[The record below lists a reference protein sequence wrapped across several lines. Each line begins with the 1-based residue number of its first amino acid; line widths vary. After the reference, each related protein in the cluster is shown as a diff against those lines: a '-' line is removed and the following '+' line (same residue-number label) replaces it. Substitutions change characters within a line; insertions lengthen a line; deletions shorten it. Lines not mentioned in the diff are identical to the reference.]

1 MKKIPKENLG
11 ICSKCS
17 LPVDLCVCES
27 LSQENQRITISN
39 DKRKWGRVVTVV
51 VFNGETPDL
60 KKMLKKAKTFC
71 ASGGTVRENT
81 IELQGEH
88 KNKIRKL
95 LIKEGI
101 PVENI
106 EIL

>member
-1 MKKIPKENLG
+1 MKNIPKDSLG
-11 ICSKCS
+11 ICPKCS
-17 LPVDLCVCES
+17 LPLDLCVCES

-51 VFNGETPDL
+51 TFNGEMPDL

-71 ASGGTVRENT
+71 ASGGTVRDNQ

-88 KNKIRKL
+88 KNKMRKL

-101 PVENI
+101 PIENI

>member
-1 MKKIPKENLG
+1 
-11 ICSKCS
+11 
-17 LPVDLCVCES
+17 VCES

-51 VFNGETPDL
+51 TFNGEMPDL
-60 KKMLKKAKTFC
+60 KKMLKKAKTYC
-71 ASGGTVRENT
+71 ASGGTVRDNQ
-81 IELQGEH
+81 IEIQGEH
-88 KNKIRKL
+88 KNKVRRL

>member
-1 MKKIPKENLG
+1 
-11 ICSKCS
+11 
-17 LPVDLCVCES
+17 LPQDLCVCES

-51 VFNGETPDL
+51 TFNGEMPDL
-60 KKMLKKAKTFC
+60 KKMLKKAKTYC
-71 ASGGTVRENT
+71 ASGGTVRDNQ
-81 IELQGEH
+81 IEIQGEH
-88 KNKIRKL
+88 KNKVRRL

>member
-1 MKKIPKENLG
+1 MIPKASLG
-11 ICSKCS
+11 ICPKCS
-17 LPVDLCVCES
+17 LPQDLCVCES

-51 VFNGETPDL
+51 TFNGEMPDL
-60 KKMLKKAKTFC
+60 KKMLKKAKTYC
-71 ASGGTVRENT
+71 ASGGTVRDNQ
-81 IELQGEH
+81 IEIQGEH
-88 KNKIRKL
+88 KNKVRRL

>member
-1 MKKIPKENLG
+1 M
-11 ICSKCS
+11 
-17 LPVDLCVCES
+17 CES

-51 VFNGETPDL
+51 TFNGEIPDL
-60 KKMLKKAKTFC
+60 KKMLKKAKTYC
-71 ASGGTVRENT
+71 ASGGTVRDNQ
-81 IELQGEH
+81 IEIQGEH

-95 LIKEGI
+95 LMKEGF
-101 PVENI
+101 PLENI

>member
-1 MKKIPKENLG
+1 
-11 ICSKCS
+11 
-17 LPVDLCVCES
+17 VCES

-39 DKRKWGRVVTVV
+39 DKRKWGRIVTVV
-51 VFNGETPDL
+51 TFNGEMPDL
-60 KKMLKKAKTFC
+60 KKMLKKAKTYC
-71 ASGGTVRENT
+71 ASGGTVRENQ
-81 IELQGEH
+81 IEIQGEH

-101 PVENI
+101 PIENI